1 MQNTLQVSQEVQNRQ
16 NSLLELSSKELKSY
30 FKERDLEAPKG
41 YWKMT
46 KEQMID
52 EILITEQSLIDAK
65 ANLSQNVKD
74 DQVEEIKPKEEVASD
89 VPEETKP
96 KRKPKSSK
104 FIYKAFDPEGNLKFE
119 STQLKEVV
127 DYSMT
132 NGIASR
138 GWVNLSIE
146 RDIPVLIGLG
156 YNAEITP
163 DFVPRT
169 TSKYSGNYWKFVKEP
184 IENQE

>member
-1 MQNTLQVSQEVQNRQ
+1 MQNTVKVSQEVQNRC
-16 NSLLELSSKELKSY
+16 SELLEVSSKELKSY
-30 FKERDLEAPKG
+30 YKERDLEAPKG

-46 KEQMID
+46 KEQMIE
-52 EILITEQSLIDAK
+52 EILMTEQSLIGAK
-65 ANLSQNVKD
+65 ANLSQNLKD
-74 DQVEEIKPKEEVASD
+74 AQEEEIKPKEKVASD
-89 VPEETKP
+89 VSEEAKP

-119 STQLKEVV
+119 SPQLKEVV
-127 DYSMT
+127 NYSMT

>member
-1 MQNTLQVSQEVQNRQ
+1 MQNVVEVSQEIKNRH
-16 NSLLELSSKELKSY
+16 SELLEVSSKELKSY
-30 FKERDLEAPKG
+30 YKERDLEAPKG

-46 KEQMID
+46 KDQMIE
-52 EILITEQSLIDAK
+52 EIIVSEQSLIVAK
-65 ANLSQNVKD
+65 ANLSKNIKD
-74 DQVEEIKPKEEVASD
+74 AQVEEVKPKEEVASD
-89 VPEETKP
+89 VPEEP

-104 FIYKAFDPEGNLKFE
+104 FMYKAFDPKGNLKFE
-119 STQLKEVV
+119 SPQLKEVV

-146 RDIPVLIGLG
+146 REIPVLIGLG